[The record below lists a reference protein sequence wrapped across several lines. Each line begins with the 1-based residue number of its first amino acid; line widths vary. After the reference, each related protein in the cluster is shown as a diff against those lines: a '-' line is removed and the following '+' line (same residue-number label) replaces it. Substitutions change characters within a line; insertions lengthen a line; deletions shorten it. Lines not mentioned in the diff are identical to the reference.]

1 MPHLLYS
8 DEALILIGFFKLIF
22 HLYHNCWFVPHY
34 HWHQGLPKFS
44 KFYRLLGRLRNY
56 LIWRIQVRSV
66 PQGVERL
73 SYGM

>member
-1 MPHLLYS
+1 
-8 DEALILIGFFKLIF
+8 
-22 HLYHNCWFVPHY
+22 
-34 HWHQGLPKFS
+34 
-44 KFYRLLGRLRNY
+44 LRNY